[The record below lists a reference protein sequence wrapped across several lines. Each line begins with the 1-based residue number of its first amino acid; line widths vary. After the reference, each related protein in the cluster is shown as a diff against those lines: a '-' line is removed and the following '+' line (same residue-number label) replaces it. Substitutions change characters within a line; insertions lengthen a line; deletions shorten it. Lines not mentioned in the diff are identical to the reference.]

1 MQKNIYQ
8 KVFTNQDIDLFIVF
22 SGDGHFSS
30 AIAFLRNF
38 CNKQVGVYGVKN
50 CISKNLIN
58 NADWVEEIPLISEGN
73 QKIYNLIL
81 SSLRI
86 AMDKGIKQPTF
97 MKMVESVSTKY
108 YLPIND
114 VNNCLIELIDQ
125 GYIVQTTEK
134 TKQHDTIRVIRPDWK
149 KIKNDNLWID
159 S

>member
-1 MQKNIYQ
+1 M
-8 KVFTNQDIDLFIVF
+8 
-22 SGDGHFSS
+22 
-30 AIAFLRNF
+30 
-38 CNKQVGVYGVKN
+38 YGVKN

-86 AMDKGIKQPTF
+86 AMDKGVKQPTF
-97 MKMVESVSTKY
+97 LKLVENVSSKY
-108 YLPIND
+108 YVQYND
-114 VNNCLIELIDQ
+114 VKNCLIELIEQ

-134 TKQHDTIRVIRPDWK
+134 TKQHETIRVIRPDWK
-149 KIKNDNLWID
+149 KIKNDSLWID